1 MIAILTNSQTAHFLS
16 NFESEFGITE
26 GFRVSVLAIHKDK
39 TF

>member
-1 MIAILTNSQTAHFLS
+1 MVAILTNSQAAYFLG

-26 GFRVSVLAIHKDK
+26 GFRISVLAIHKDK